1 LKGFKSSNPGAKN
14 GNAEMDVTDK
24 ELVLYIDWWKQR
36 NRDAE
41 EEARLQEEAN
51 LVKIFT
57 VNDNLRY

>member
-1 LKGFKSSNPGAKN
+1 
-14 GNAEMDVTDK
+14 MDVTDK